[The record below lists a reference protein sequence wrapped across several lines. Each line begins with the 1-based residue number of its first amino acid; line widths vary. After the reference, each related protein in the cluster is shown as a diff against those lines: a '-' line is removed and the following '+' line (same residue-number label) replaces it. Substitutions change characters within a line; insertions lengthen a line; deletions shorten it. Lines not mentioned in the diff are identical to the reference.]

1 MKKILLI
8 LALVSALCL
17 VFASCDKDTGNDDG
31 KGQHISTG
39 TNVKVTF
46 TAKGVNGQSD
56 EVTNVDLSIVKYA
69 IVDQKLEAPDEPTK
83 DGYVFEGW
91 FMGDIE
97 WDFDEMVV
105 AEEMTLTAE
114 WSAEVKYELGSGINS
129 ENNPSKIYTNATYP
143 ITLASPTRDGYA
155 FEGWYTDAEF
165 VNKVTALDVC
175 KSYTL
180 YANWTEGTMVD
191 YTVKVQSEGGLPL
204 KDVWVYIHKGVGNNE
219 IAYAVTDSNGIAT
232 FSLLTPSDYSVQLDS
247 APNGYIVSKGLTKD
261 DRYPLTAPETVI
273 KLTSAPTAE
282 PKSGVYKVGDVIH
295 DFEITDIDGVT
306 YKLSDMLKTKELI
319 VLNYWFINC
328 GWCKIEFPEI
338 NSAYNKYK
346 DKVAVFGM
354 NNSSDSKEAIKQYGE
369 TNNLDFPLVKI
380 RQDGLNL
387 ANFGSNSCPT
397 TVMIDRYGVIVS
409 IHSGAVCESVYGI
422 SEPWNK
428 IFVAY
433 IGDNYQQK
441 LLTDIAGFLGKK

>member
-8 LALVSALCL
+8 LALMSALCL

-306 YKLSDMLKTKELI
+306 YKLSDMLKKKDM
-319 VLNYWFINC
+319 VMLNFWFTNC
-328 GWCKIEFPEI
+328 YYCKIEFPHI
-338 NSAYNKYK
+338 NSAYEKYK
-346 DKVAVFGM
+346 NDIEILAVNDYGDSVGDIEDFVSDYGM
-354 NNSSDSKEAIKQYGE
+354 KMPVCKTEYQSDVSI
-369 TNNLDFPLVKI
+369 
-380 RQDGLNL
+380 
-387 ANFGSNSCPT
+387 SCINGATGWPT
-397 TVMIDRYGVIVS
+397 TVMIDRYGVIVAIIPGS
-409 IHSGAVCESVYGI
+409 IPNEESWIKFFEHFIGEDYKQELI
-422 SEPWNK
+422 YDINAFLSEEE
-428 IFVAY
+428 
-433 IGDNYQQK
+433 
-441 LLTDIAGFLGKK
+441 

>member
-17 VFASCDKDTGNDDG
+17 VFASCEKDTGNGDG
-31 KGQHISTG
+31 KGQHISTD

-91 FMGDIE
+91 FMGDIK

-114 WSAEVKYELGSGINS
+114 WSANITYELGMG
-129 ENNPSKIYTNATYP
+129 NNAEGNPTRIYTNAAYP
-143 ITLASPTRDGYA
+143 ITLAAPTRDEYA
-155 FEGWYTDAEF
+155 FAGWYTDADYTTEI
-165 VNKVTALDVC
+165 TAFEGC
-175 KSYTL
+175 KPYTV
-180 YANWTEGTMVD
+180 YAKWVEGTMVD
-191 YTVKVQSEGGLPL
+191 YTVKVQSAGGMALANT
-204 KDVWVYIHKGVGNNE
+204 WVYIHKGEGNNE
-219 IAYAVTDSNGIAT
+219 VAYAKTDANGVAT
-232 FSLLTPSDYSVQLDS
+232 FSLITPADYSVQIDG
-247 APNGYIVSKGLTKD
+247 APNGYIVTEGLSKS

-273 KLTSAPTAE
+273 TLTSKPTAA
-282 PKSGVYKVGDVIH
+282 PKDGVYKVGDVIH
-295 DFEITDIDGVT
+295 DFTFTDVDGVS

-319 VLNYWFINC
+319 VLNYWFISC
-328 GWCKIEFPEI
+328 GWCKEEFPEI
-338 NSAYNKYK
+338 NAAYNKYK
-346 DKVAVFGM
+346 DSVAVFGM
-354 NNSSDSKEAIKQYGE
+354 NNSGDTKEKIIEYGE
-369 TNNLDFPLVKI
+369 ENNLDFPLVKI
-380 RQDGLNL
+380 KQDGLNL
-387 ANFGSNSCPT
+387 ANFGATGCPT

-409 IHSGAVCESVYGI
+409 IHSGAVCEYVYGTAD
-422 SEPWNK
+422 SWDR
-428 IFVAY
+428 IFVAF

-441 LLTDIAGFLGKK
+441 LITDISSFLTKK